1 MKSGNS
7 ATPQIRVVSLDA
19 ESPEPLIEHARKL
32 LLEYGRFVVAQ
43 LGAAHLCFGSLEEEA
58 AGLPGIYLDQ
68 NGGCLIACAGE
79 MPAGFVAWRALPA
92 DVAPNAW
99 EMKRLWVTA
108 NARGLSLG
116 RTLTVAVLDRA
127 RAAHQTSI
135 FLDTV
140 PASMSSAY
148 RLYLELGF
156 KLCAPYNDNQMDR
169 ITHLSLT
176 L

>member
-1 MKSGNS
+1 
-7 ATPQIRVVSLDA
+7 
-19 ESPEPLIEHARKL
+19 
-32 LLEYGRFVVAQ
+32 
-43 LGAAHLCFGSLEEEA
+43 
-58 AGLPGIYLDQ
+58 
-68 NGGCLIACAGE
+68 

-92 DVAPNAW
+92 DVTPNAW

-108 NARGLSLG
+108 DARGLSLG

-127 RAAHQTSI
+127 RSAQQTTI

-140 PASMSSAY
+140 PASMSRAY
-148 RLYLELGF
+148 RLYLDLGF
-156 KLCAPYNDNQMDR
+156 KPCAPYNNNKMDG